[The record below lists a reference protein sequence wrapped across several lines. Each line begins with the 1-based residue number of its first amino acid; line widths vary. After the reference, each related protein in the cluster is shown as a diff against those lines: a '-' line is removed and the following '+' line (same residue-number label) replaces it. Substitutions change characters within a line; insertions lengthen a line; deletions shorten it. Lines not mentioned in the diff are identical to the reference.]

1 MKSAQINFGQTEV
14 LIQLPDE
21 VEILSMKS
29 PAVLPDPAQAIQ
41 DALQHCIG
49 TTSLESI
56 IASKLQARPDA
67 NAVIVIS
74 DNTRP
79 VPYKGENGIL
89 RPIVD
94 KLLGAGIPSSRI
106 LILAATGTHNPV
118 PEAILREMLDP
129 IVFEKG
135 ITIKNHDCV
144 DQSTLVHLGQSKRG
158 NKMVVNH
165 DYMRAD
171 IKIITGLVESHFMAG
186 ASGGRKAICPGLIGE
201 ESTFVF
207 HGARILDDPLSRD
220 LVLAGNPCHEEA
232 VQIAEAAG
240 CDFSVNVTLNDKYEL
255 TGVFAGDLLGPH
267 RHAVNKIREY
277 VTIPIQEEYD
287 IVVSHAGFAGI
298 NHYQAAKAAVV
309 AIPAIR
315 RGGKMILVANTTDV
329 DPVGSGRYR
338 SVLKFLKQLGPEKF
352 RQLILSDMWE
362 FVPDQWEVQMWARLF
377 AKTPAENLVF
387 FAPQLKVEDF
397 DILSGVNGNVFLPRE
412 RQYQDSLDNIPFVV
426 EKALRKTLAD
436 LRGQGVT
443 NPRIAF
449 LADGP
454 YGIPVKV

>member
-1 MKSAQINFGQTEV
+1 MKSAQINVGQTRV

-67 NAVIVIS
+67 NAVVVIS

-106 LILAATGTHNPV
+106 LILVATGTHNPV
-118 PEAILREMLDP
+118 SEAMLREMLDP
-129 IVFEKG
+129 IIFEKG
-135 ITIKNHDCV
+135 IAIKNHDCM
-144 DQSTLVHLGQSKRG
+144 DQSSLVYLGQSERG
-158 NKMVVNH
+158 NKMVVNR
-165 DYMRAD
+165 DYVRAD

-186 ASGGRKAICPGLIGE
+186 ASGGRKTICPGLIGE
-201 ESTFVF
+201 ESTFIF
-207 HGARILDDPLSRD
+207 HGARILDNPLSRD
-220 LVLAGNPCHEEA
+220 LVLVGNPCHEEA
-232 VQIAEAAG
+232 VQIAKAAG
-240 CDFSVNVTLNDKYEL
+240 CDFSVNVTLDEKYAL
-255 TGVFAGDLLGPH
+255 TGVFAGDLPGPH
-267 RHAVNKIREY
+267 RHAVNKIRDY
-277 VTIPIQEEYD
+277 VMIPIQEEYD
-287 IVVSHAGFAGI
+287 VVISHAGFAGI

-338 SVLKFLKQLGPEKF
+338 GVLKFLKQLGPEKF
-352 RQLILSDMWE
+352 RQLILSDTWE

-377 AKTPAENLVF
+377 AKTQAENFVF
-387 FAPQLKVEDF
+387 YAPQLKAEDF
-397 DILSGVNGNVFLPRE
+397 NILSGVNGNAFLPRE
-412 RQYQDSLDNIPFVV
+412 RQYRDNLDNIPFVV
-426 EKALRKTLAD
+426 EQALRKTLAD

>member
-1 MKSAQINFGQTEV
+1 MKTAQINFGQTRV
-14 LIQLPDE
+14 LVQLHDE

-49 TTSLESI
+49 TTSLETI
-56 IASKLQARPDA
+56 IASKLQAVPDA

-79 VPYKGENGIL
+79 VPYKGESGIL
-89 RPIVD
+89 WPVVD
-94 KLLGAGIPSSRI
+94 KLLGAGIPPGRI
-106 LILAATGTHNPV
+106 LILVATGTHNPV
-118 PEAILREMLDP
+118 LEATLREMLDP
-129 IVFEKG
+129 RIFEKG
-135 ITIKNHDCV
+135 IAIKNHDCKG
-144 DQSTLVHLGQSKRG
+144 QSPLVSLGQSERG
-158 NKMVVNH
+158 NKMMVNR
-165 DYMRAD
+165 DYVRAD

-186 ASGGRKAICPGLIGE
+186 ASGGRKAICPGLVGE

-207 HGARILDDPLSRD
+207 HGAKILDDPLSRD

-232 VQIAEAAG
+232 VQTAEAAG
-240 CDFSVNVTLNDKYEL
+240 CDFSVNVTLDEKYEL

-267 RHAVNKIREY
+267 LHAVKKIREY
-277 VTIPIQEEYD
+277 VMIPIQEEYD
-287 IVVSHAGFAGI
+287 VVITHAGFAGI
-298 NHYQAAKAAVV
+298 SHYQAAKAAVV

-315 RGGKMILVANTTDV
+315 RGGKLILVANTTDV

-338 SVLKFLKQLGPEKF
+338 SVLKLLKQLGPEKF
-352 RQLILSDMWE
+352 RQLILSDTWE
-362 FVPDQWEVQMWARLF
+362 FVPDQWEAQMWTRLF
-377 AKTPAENLVF
+377 DKTPAENFVF
-387 FAPQLKVEDF
+387 YAPQLKVEDF
-397 DILSGVNGNVFLPRE
+397 SILSAVNGNIFLPGE

-426 EKALRKTLAD
+426 EKALQKAVAD

-443 NPRIAF
+443 KPRIAF